1 MCQYAFR
8 KLQLQTLTAQVRT
21 NNFASQHI
29 AEGLGMKAMC
39 NFVKIYRGQEM
50 PHFLYTLDRDKWL
63 KTASNGTVIMLELE
77 AKKIFYIITDWGTKT
92 RKCWIVI

>member
-1 MCQYAFR
+1 
-8 KLQLQTLTAQVRT
+8 
-21 NNFASQHI
+21 
-29 AEGLGMKAMC
+29 MKAMC

-77 AKKIFYIITDWGTKT
+77 AKKIFTIITAGG
-92 RKCWIVI
+92 RRRENAGSLSEERRSVCFI